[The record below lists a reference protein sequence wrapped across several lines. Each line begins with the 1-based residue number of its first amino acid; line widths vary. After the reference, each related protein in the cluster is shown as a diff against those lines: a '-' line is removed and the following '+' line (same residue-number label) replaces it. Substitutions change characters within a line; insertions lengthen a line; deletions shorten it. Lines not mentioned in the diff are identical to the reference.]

1 MTEQNPSPRK
11 KIKIVWLIVILVVL
25 IGCLVIAATGL
36 AVLVFG
42 VTPFW
47 KTIHNPATETP
58 VTPEA
63 VVTQE
68 QLPTATEQAV
78 TEPTAEPTE
87 AVSLAGAQ
95 ETFQTLADEIVPIN
109 NPIDLGERLGGKTD
123 IPVTVPDN
131 KAPYA
136 IGAVK
141 DFWVTNVDT
150 NENFKITATL
160 RYLGDNLYIWI
171 QNGVD
176 YNEGDLKDL
185 GDTFDKEIYPIDR
198 EFFGSEWKP
207 GIDDDP
213 HIYMVYAGDLG
224 FSLAGYFSSADE
236 LSPEAHEYSNAH
248 EMFLINSD
256 NVQLWE
262 SYIYGTLAH
271 EFQHMIHWYTD
282 KNEETWLNEGF
293 SMLAELINNF
303 DPGGFDYSYIA
314 NPDLQ
319 LTDWGGSVGS
329 NGPHYGAAF
338 LFTTYLLDRF
348 GEDVTKAIVANPA
361 NGMESID
368 LVMQELNVT
377 DPQTGKVITGK
388 DIFADW
394 VVANLLGD
402 ASVGDG
408 RYAYGIYPSAPTAEP
423 DPVITNCPTL
433 PLDYGV
439 SQFGVDYL
447 QVDCAGDW
455 TLDFT
460 GKMEVSIIPTDA
472 YSGKYFFWSNMG
484 DESDMSLERSFDLTG
499 VEAPVEMTYQTWYD
513 LEEDYDYVFVSATTD
528 GENWQ
533 ILNST
538 SCTSEDPSGNSYG
551 CGLNGKSDGWQ
562 METVDLSEYAGQ
574 TVTVRFDYVTD
585 AAVNGIGMA
594 IDDIRVDA
602 INYFTDLESDDGGWK
617 ADGFVRIENSLP
629 QTYRLSLVTYGDEI
643 TVTPLVLDEN
653 NHVSVSFSLGGD
665 VNKVVL
671 AISGTTDFTRQRA
684 KYHIEVNPQ

>member
-11 KIKIVWLIVILVVL
+11 KINTIWLIVILVVL
-25 IGCLVIAATGL
+25 IGCLIVAATGL
-36 AVLVFG
+36 AILVFG

-47 KTIHNPATETP
+47 KTIRNSATETV

-63 VVTQE
+63 VATQE
-68 QLPTATEQAV
+68 LLPTATEETVVQ
-78 TEPTAEPTE
+78 PTE
-87 AVSLAGAQ
+87 APTAAASLTGAE
-95 ETFQTLADEIVPIN
+95 ETFNTLAEEIVPIN
-109 NPIDLGERLGGKTD
+109 DPIDLGERLGGKKD
-123 IPVTVPDN
+123 IPVIVPDPN
-131 KAPYA
+131 APYA
-136 IGAVK
+136 LGAVK
-141 DFWVTNVDT
+141 DFWVTNVDS

-171 QNGVD
+171 QNGVEYD
-176 YNEGDLKDL
+176 EGDLKEL

-236 LSPEAHEYSNAH
+236 LSPQAHEYSNAH

-256 NVQLWE
+256 NVRLWE

-271 EFQHMIHWYTD
+271 EFQHMIRWYTD

-293 SMLAELINNF
+293 SMLAELINDF

-319 LTDWGGSVGS
+319 LTDWGASVGS

-368 LVMQELNVT
+368 LVMQDLNVI
-377 DPQTGKVITGK
+377 DPETGKVITAK

-408 RYAYGIYPSAPTAEP
+408 RYDYGIYPSAPTASP
-423 DPVITNCPTL
+423 DPVITNCPSL

-447 QVDCAGDW
+447 QISCEGDW

-499 VEAPVEMTYQTWYD
+499 VEGPVEMTYQTWYD

-528 GENWQ
+528 GESWQ
-533 ILNST
+533 ILDST
-538 SCTSEDPSGNSYG
+538 SCTTEDPSGNSYG
-551 CGLNGKSDGWQ
+551 CGLNGTTEDWQ
-562 METVDLSEYAGQ
+562 LETVDLSDYAGQ
-574 TVTVRFDYVTD
+574 EVTVRFDYVTD

-602 INYFTDLESDDGGWK
+602 IDYFTDLETDDGGWQ
-617 ADGFVRIENSLP
+617 ADGFVRIENTLP
-629 QTYRLSLVTYGDEI
+629 QTYRLSLITYGGET
-643 TVTPLVLDEN
+643 TVTPLELDAN
-653 NHVSVSFSLGGD
+653 NHLSLNISVGGD
-665 VNKVVL
+665 VEKVVL